1 MPTASWV
8 RFASLAA
15 VALIAAAGCSGSKL
29 PELASVSG
37 VVTLD
42 SKPHANAHV
51 MFIPAQGRP
60 AEAVTDSNGKYEL
73 NYLPGVKGAE
83 PGTYTVS
90 ITTQYQ
96 APENPGNEP
105 PFVDPIPPKYNV
117 GSTLS
122 EKVSPGKNEI
132 NFELQSK

>member
-1 MPTASWV
+1 MV

-15 VALIAAAGCSGSKL
+15 VVCIATCGCSGSKL
-29 PELASVSG
+29 PDLATVTG

-42 SKPHANAHV
+42 DKPHPNAIVVFTPAN
-51 MFIPAQGRP
+51 GRP
-60 AEAVTDSNGKYEL
+60 AEGLTDSNGRYEL

-105 PFVDPIPPKYNV
+105 PFVDPIPPQYNV
-117 GSTLS
+117 GSTLT
-122 EKVSPGKNEI
+122 ETVSPGKNEI
-132 NFELQSK
+132 NFPLKTK